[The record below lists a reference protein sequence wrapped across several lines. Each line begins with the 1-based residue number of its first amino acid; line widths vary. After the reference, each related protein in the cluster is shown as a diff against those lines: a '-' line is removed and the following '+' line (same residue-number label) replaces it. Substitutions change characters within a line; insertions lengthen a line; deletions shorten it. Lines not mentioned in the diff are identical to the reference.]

1 MRSQPWSDC
10 GAKPPADYILGT
22 RPPGSHHRNSLDPMP
37 LSLAFLFMAGNSE
50 REKAVPPDKLLGLPS
65 QEGVDALL
73 VGESEELQR
82 RPFEHFA
89 ARKMLGEVA
98 KELGQGVVIIEG

>member
-1 MRSQPWSDC
+1 
-10 GAKPPADYILGT
+10 
-22 RPPGSHHRNSLDPMP
+22 MP

-50 REKAVPPDKLLGLPS
+50 RVEGRSTRQAPRLPS